1 VLDVRRLRL
10 LRELSLH
17 GTLAKVAEAI
27 HQSPSSVSQQL
38 SQLEHEVGVELLRRA
53 GRRVELTPAAELLVE
68 HAGGILALLERAE
81 AEVRALGD
89 DVSGTVQI
97 AAFQSAA
104 LAFMPELLTRLAEDH
119 PRLRVTMSQRL
130 PEEALLEA
138 RSNEVDLVIAQQY
151 PHQPARLHAEL
162 DRAPLT
168 TDRLRLAVPPSGE
181 RWARIRTLADAAD
194 VPWVMEP
201 RDAASRT
208 WTQSVCREAGFEPD
222 VRFETDDL
230 QAHIALVESGNAV
243 VVLPDLM
250 SVRRRPDVR
259 WVDLPGRPRRE
270 VFTSTRAAIAAAP
283 QIVACRAAL
292 AAVVPREVSLDA

>member
-1 VLDVRRLRL
+1 MLDVRRLRL
-10 LRELSLH
+10 LRELSIH
-17 GTLAKVAEAI
+17 GTLAAVAEVL

-38 SQLEHEVGVELLRRA
+38 SLLEHEVGVELLRKA
-53 GRRVELTPAAELLVE
+53 GRRVELTPAAQLLVE
-68 HAGGILALLERAE
+68 HTGRVLELLERAQ
-81 AEVRALGD
+81 AEVAALGD

-104 LAFMPELLTRLAEDH
+104 LAFMPQLLTRLAAEH
-119 PRLRVTMSQRL
+119 PRLKVTMSQRL

-138 RSNEVDLVIAQQY
+138 RSNELDLVIAQQY
-151 PHQPARLHAEL
+151 PHHPAPLHAEL

-168 TDRLRLAVPPSGE
+168 TDLLRLAVPPTGA
-181 RWARIRTLADAAD
+181 RWKGIRRLADAAD

-201 RDAASRT
+201 RGAASRT
-208 WTQSVCREAGFEPD
+208 WAESICRAAGFEPE

-230 QAHIALVESGNAV
+230 EAQIALVETGNAV

-250 SVRRRPDVR
+250 SVRRRPAVR
-259 WVDLPGRPRRE
+259 WVELPGRPRRE
-270 VFTSTRAAIAAAP
+270 VFTSTRAAIANAP

-292 AAVVPREVSLDA
+292 AAVVPAELTLE

>member
-1 VLDVRRLRL
+1 MLDVRRLRL
-10 LRELSLH
+10 LRELSIH
-17 GTLAKVAEAI
+17 GTLAEVAEVL

-38 SQLEHEVGVELLRRA
+38 ALLEREAGVELLRKS
-53 GRRVELTPAAELLVE
+53 GRRVELTPAAELLVD
-68 HAGGILALLERAE
+68 HAGQILTLLEQAE
-81 AEVRALGD
+81 AAVAALAD
-89 DVSGTVQI
+89 EVSGTVQI

-104 LAFMPELLTRLAEDH
+104 LAFMPQLLTRLATEH

-151 PHQPARLHAEL
+151 PHHPAPLHAEL

-168 TDRLRLAVPPSGE
+168 TDRLRLAVPPHGS
-181 RWARIRTLADAAD
+181 RWEAIDTLADAAG

-201 RDAASRT
+201 RGAASRQ
-208 WTQSVCREAGFEPD
+208 WTEHLCREAGFEPD

-230 QAHIALVESGNAV
+230 EAHIALVETGNAV

-250 SVRRRPDVR
+250 SVRRPPAVR
-259 WVDLPGRPRRE
+259 WVDLPGDPRRE
-270 VFTSTRAAIAAAP
+270 VFTSTRAAIAGAP
-283 QIVACRAAL
+283 PIVACRQAL
-292 AAVVPREVSLDA
+292 AEIVPAELPSLL